1 MHYYSPKSR
10 PGARRIISVT
20 IREVS
25 LKLYSMEGLFSSKDI
40 DLGTK
45 LLLEH
50 LLLPDEGLILDIG
63 TGVGVIGIYALKK
76 NPKLRALM
84 LDINPN
90 AVKIAKLNSRINGVE
105 ERTCFL
111 VSNLYDKLKPN
122 LRFSAIY
129 SNPPL
134 SAGWGTVEKIII
146 GAARHLEKNGFLQ
159 MVFYKGENRAIKEAR
174 RVFKQ
179 IKVVKRKKGYTVLVF
194 SEPQSPEVSRASNDA

>member
-1 MHYYSPKSR
+1 MHYYSSKSR

-20 IREVS
+20 IQGMS

-45 LLLEH
+45 LLLEYM
-50 LLLPDEGLILDIG
+50 LLPDEGLILDIG

-76 NPKLRALM
+76 NPKLRAFM

-90 AVKIAKLNSRINGVE
+90 AVKIARLNSRINGVE
-105 ERTCFL
+105 ERACFL
-111 VSNLYDKLKPN
+111 VSNLYDKLEPN
-122 LRFSAIY
+122 IRFSAIY

-134 SAGWGTVEKIII
+134 SAGWDTVEKIII
-146 GAARHLEKNGFLQ
+146 GAARHLDKKGFLQ
-159 MVFYKGENRAIKEAR
+159 MVFYKGENRAIKEAKR
-174 RVFKQ
+174 AFEQ